1 MEDGPV
7 GEFEDGLEP
16 LGGDPDSD
24 GDDDAADSRI
34 VFVGDNVEPFCPLV
48 PEGLCASQVP

>member
-16 LGGDPDSD
+16 LGGDPDSE